1 MKQFLAIGLMA
12 ALLTGCASGWF
23 GDKALPTADQL
34 VGSYSMGWG
43 GICYEVDLHADQSY
57 SGMDCAGGHFGP
69 TDGPNRHFSGRWTLQ
84 AEVLTFSSISP
95 TGKPD
100 LGPAEVFFYKGSPAF
115 VELSSVDRGKTI
127 HEFVF
132 TRQIAR

>member
-1 MKQFLAIGLMA
+1 MKRFLAA
-12 ALLTGCASGWF
+12 ALTTTLLVGCVSGPLW
-23 GDKALPTADQL
+23 DKRVPTANEL
-34 VGSYSMGWG
+34 IGSYSMSWG
-43 GICYEVDLHADQSY
+43 GICSEVDLRADQSY

-69 TDGPNRHFSGRWTLQ
+69 ADGPDRHFSGRWTLQ
-84 AEVLTFSSISP
+84 TEVLTFSSTSP

-115 VELSSVDRGKTI
+115 VELSSVDKGKTI

-132 TRQIAR
+132 TRRSTK